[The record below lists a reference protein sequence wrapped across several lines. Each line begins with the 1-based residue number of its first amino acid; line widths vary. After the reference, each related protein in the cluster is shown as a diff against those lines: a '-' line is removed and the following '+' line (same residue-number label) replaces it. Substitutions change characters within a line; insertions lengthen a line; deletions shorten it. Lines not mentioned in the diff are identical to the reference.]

1 MTDIKESTK
10 PASGSSKSK
19 APKGGGDAVQRA
31 QQWGGGS
38 QGSKGEVTRKD
49 RRRAIRIEELSDEA

>member
-10 PASGSSKSK
+10 PAGGSAKSTE
-19 APKGGGDAVQRA
+19 PKGGGDAVQRA

-38 QGSKGEVTRKD
+38 QGSKGKVTDED
-49 RRRAIRIEELSDEA
+49 RANEQSGSRS

>member
-10 PASGSSKSK
+10 PASGSAKSTE
-19 APKGGGDAVQRA
+19 PKGGGDPVQRA

-38 QGSKGEVTRKD
+38 KGSKGKVTAED
-49 RRRAIRIEELSDEA
+49 RANEQSSAKS

>member
-1 MTDIKESTK
+1 MTDDIKTSTK

-19 APKGGGDAVQRA
+19 EPKGGGDSHQRA

-38 QGSKGEVTRKD
+38 QGSKGDVRRED
-49 RRRAIRIEELSDEA
+49 RANEQSGSRS

>member
-10 PASGSSKSK
+10 PASGSAKSTK
-19 APKGGGDAVQRA
+19 PKGGGDPVQRA

-38 QGSKGEVTRKD
+38 QGSKGKVTAED
-49 RRRAIRIEELSDEA
+49 RANDQSGSRT

>member
-1 MTDIKESTK
+1 MTQHIETSTK

-19 APKGGGDAVQRA
+19 GPKGDGDPVQRA

-38 QGSKGEVTRKD
+38 QGSKGAVTRDD
-49 RRRAIRIEELSDEA
+49 RANEQSGSRS